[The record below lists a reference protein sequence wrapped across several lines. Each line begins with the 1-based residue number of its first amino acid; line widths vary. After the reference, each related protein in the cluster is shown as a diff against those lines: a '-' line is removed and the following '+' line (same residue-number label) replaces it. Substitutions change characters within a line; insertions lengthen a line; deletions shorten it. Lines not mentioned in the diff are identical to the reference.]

1 MYEEYSLL
9 EFIPCQRSIL
19 EIFPRETSP
28 KVASVLIK
36 QLSTGNILLENES
49 HLEWTMQ
56 AINYAFTL
64 RFDSNEEAETTS
76 HAVKVYLRWA
86 SSMKNNVEKNIPEP
100 FLLYKKKYFVKILEA
115 LRKLFYPDNNL
126 TDAQKIKL
134 LDNQKEILKS
144 LQDICKD
151 SCDEY
156 KDFVWENVLFF
167 FLNCTNQ
174 MCKSPCFEDEY
185 YFKMINN
192 TLEALFDGW
201 LIGASQDYIPSLS
214 YWKTFTELSRQI
226 THHVQLIEIWGN
238 KLLNLTNI
246 IYKTKIVTIKEK
258 QIISPFP
265 SQMDDIQDKNFIQN
279 WFRFLNILAAPSVL
293 HESADYISNKHFYFS
308 NKDVI
313 SGYSALLSFANN
325 QQSLSFF
332 ITACTLSFLI
342 DIFYG
347 DRLEDTCAV
356 FPAKMEEDEL
366 VEMEV
371 NYHSKR
377 VPMKSSISVD
387 GYNDKN
393 YQSDNQ
399 NDILNSSNNLLKQ
412 KKSTPIILNGKGSQM
427 QNFISSA
434 SSKNRHISS
443 VMPSNLSHSRSDPSK
458 YVYNILKVNKM
469 INRRKNSYSDNGG
482 HLTRVN
488 VNMTVKMLDSFMDS
502 LLYFAVTP
510 SDVNTERGN
519 STENFHIDAL
529 FPQQSNIGNQPA
541 ITKYDNNF
549 KDTEE
554 KLLNI
559 NTIDNNNTSN
569 ISSSSITNMS
579 TTTSIHENS
588 NNQAMSQKPYSS
600 TSSTSRSSSTNE
612 ILNKNSS
619 IITQMDT
626 SIISRSLSISQ
637 HNDNNEISPQ
647 YSSEVFVT
655 SICAGK
661 AMALGT
667 LCKIV
672 TSKLSTELIPDHH
685 LAKFYAA
692 IHDALIERDRLVL
705 CTILYNTTNLYN
717 LGLPGVEIL
726 LPNYIKAI
734 DIVMTESM
742 KIQLHPS
749 ISQIEMRYSCLK
761 ALGCLIS
768 WPTIFGDQTI
778 IPLGTDPFSGCNL
791 QNNLLNNLSVY
802 DNLKD
807 SILKILIHALRNET
821 DSNNLCYALSL
832 CSIFYEECCAFDLQA
847 QKEKTSSS
855 GSIKSKESINKNND
869 DIDPDEL
876 DEEKM
881 FCQSAV
887 RGIVS
892 AVCDNICKSQ
902 WSSDKNISI
911 AAIEC
916 INAIPSL
923 HVSIIFDKKDIS
935 TASLIVT
942 SLCRFIDNQ
951 LMKPPMFHSKDLHS
965 TVVAAY
971 NSLNVWLCAAP
982 ALMETEMC
990 LNKVAKTIELG
1001 LTGGKNLN
1009 IENYNPASQR
1019 VRDAA
1024 DCLLQHVF
1032 SSITSSHH
1040 DKLVDERRLLLKYG
1054 PSFIDTT
1061 KFKHFLI
1068 NHSTL
1073 MSIHEAFHLSGFVS
1087 IFIVIR
1093 TPTKVAHS
1101 YYLQLEPKSKNIN
1114 KNNCNGEKIYCTTSN
1129 TSKLSNISQESG
1141 DIESRSSSFSNS
1153 YHLPLNKLTIDNS
1166 GDVFEGIPPPVKRGS
1181 IVSEVKQFVFPPDFW
1196 QPLCHLDE
1204 MNCELT
1210 DTILT
1215 EKNINDLKQI
1225 RECLNKGQ
1233 SPIGERSL
1241 NNKWIT
1247 EETSKNDNGYDD
1259 KVTINSISTFLYEMG
1274 LLKEESY
1281 NVDFIQLDCGQCDQ
1295 FYNDLHNMVDKSPV
1309 RIPQTVNI
1317 YYVKEGQQSINDILN
1332 NSLHIPDLD
1341 CDFIYMLSDLGDGI
1355 QTKSHPFWTGDWNTA
1370 YSSDRKPINYG
1381 KTSNNYCLDGS
1392 EYALYWSDNMME
1404 FAFIL
1409 PSVKSYNISKNT
1421 KNPLLCKNNLN
1432 TSSSKKTTYTELK
1445 VLIIWLEKL
1454 EDIDKLAISELSTEI
1469 SSNTS
1474 NFIAI
1479 FLRKI
1484 EEDLIEV
1491 RIRTSNIKTGKAGPL
1506 LDGVSVSKY
1515 SLASLLRNTVFNM
1528 TRRNIIEFDNYQSL
1542 ILKRKLAIQDFAK
1555 KYSMGITY
1563 QEFLNR
1569 ILTNI

>member
-1 MYEEYSLL
+1 M
-9 EFIPCQRSIL
+9 
-19 EIFPRETSP
+19 
-28 KVASVLIK
+28 
-36 QLSTGNILLENES
+36 STGNILLENES
-49 HLEWTMQ
+49 HLEWAMQ

-64 RFDSNEEAETTS
+64 RFDSNEEADTTE
-76 HAVKVYLRWA
+76 HAVKVYLSWA
-86 SSMKNNVEKNIPEP
+86 SAMKNNMDKNIPQS

-115 LRKLFYPDNNL
+115 LRKIFYPDNNL

-151 SCDEY
+151 SSDECKEY
-156 KDFVWENVLFF
+156 VWENVLFF

-201 LIGASQDYIPSLS
+201 IIGACQDYIPSLS

-226 THHVQLIEIWGN
+226 THHIQLTEIWGN
-238 KLLNLTNI
+238 KLLNLTAI
-246 IYKTKIVTIKEK
+246 IYKTKIVTMKEK
-258 QIISPFP
+258 QIILPFP
-265 SQMDDIQDKNFIQN
+265 SKIDDFQDKSFIQN

-293 HESADYISNKHFYFS
+293 HESADNISNKHFYFS

-313 SGYSALLSFANN
+313 SEYSTLLSFANN

-347 DRLEDTCAV
+347 DRFEDICTI
-356 FPAKMEEDEL
+356 FPAKVKEDEL
-366 VEMEV
+366 LEMEV
-371 NYHSKR
+371 TQNSKKNL
-377 VPMKSSISVD
+377 MKSSMSVD
-387 GYNDKN
+387 SYNDKN
-393 YQSDNQ
+393 YSSDIQ
-399 NDILNSSNNLLKQ
+399 NDISLVNNNLLNLKH
-412 KKSTPIILNGKGSQM
+412 KKSVPITLNGKSSQI
-427 QNFISSA
+427 QNFTSSVTT
-434 SSKNRHISS
+434 SSKNRHTLNI
-443 VMPSNLSHSRSDPSK
+443 MPTCLSHSRSDPTK

-469 INRRKNSYSDNGG
+469 INKRRNSYNDNDG
-482 HLTRVN
+482 HLKRVN
-488 VNMTVKMLDSFMDS
+488 INMTVKMLDSFMDS
-502 LLYFAVTP
+502 LLFFAVTP
-510 SDVNTERGN
+510 SDVTTERRN
-519 STENFHIDAL
+519 STENIHIDAL
-529 FPQQSNIGNQPA
+529 FSQQSNIGNQPV
-541 ITKYDNNF
+541 ITKYENNL
-549 KDTEE
+549 KETEE
-554 KLLNI
+554 KLSII
-559 NTIDNNNTSN
+559 NTIENNN
-569 ISSSSITNMS
+569 ITNMS

-600 TSSTSRSSSTNE
+600 TTSRSSSTNE
-612 ILNKNSS
+612 ILNKNSGVV
-619 IITQMDT
+619 TQIDT
-626 SIISRSLSISQ
+626 SIISRSLSTSQ
-637 HNDNNEISPQ
+637 YNENNEIPLQ
-647 YSSEVFVT
+647 YSSDVFIT
-655 SICAGK
+655 SISAGK

-672 TSKLSTELIPDHH
+672 TSKLSSELIPEHH

-734 DIVMTESM
+734 DIIMIESM

-749 ISQIEMRYSCLK
+749 ITQIDMRYSCLK

-778 IPLGTDPFSGCNL
+778 IPSGTNPFSGCNI

-802 DNLKD
+802 NNLKD

-821 DSNNLCYALSL
+821 DSNNLCFALSL
-832 CSIFYEECCAFDLQA
+832 CSIFYEECSAFDLQA
-847 QKEKTSSS
+847 QKEKTSTS
-855 GSIKSKESINKNND
+855 GSTKSKESINKNNGD
-869 DIDPDEL
+869 NESDEY

-1032 SSITSSHH
+1032 SSITSSQH

-1054 PSFIDTT
+1054 PSYIDTT

-1073 MSIHEAFHLSGFVS
+1073 MSIHEGYHLSGFVS

-1101 YYLQLEPKSKNIN
+1101 YYIQLEGKSKNIN
-1114 KNNCNGEKIYCTTSN
+1114 KNDGEKICYTTSD
-1129 TSKLSNISQESG
+1129 TSKLSNISQESVET
-1141 DIESRSSSFSNS
+1141 ESRSSSFSNS
-1153 YHLPLNKLTIDNS
+1153 YNLPMNKLAIDNS
-1166 GDVFEGIPPPVKRGS
+1166 NDVFENVTSKRGS

-1204 MNCELT
+1204 INCELT

-1215 EKNINDLKQI
+1215 EKKINDLKQI

-1233 SPIGERSL
+1233 SPIGERSI

-1247 EETSKNDNGYDD
+1247 DDTTKNDNGYDD
-1259 KVTINSISTFLYEMG
+1259 NATINSISTFLYEMG

-1281 NVDFIQLDCGQCDQ
+1281 NVDFVKLDSGQCDQ

-1332 NSLHIPDLD
+1332 NSLNIPDLD

-1381 KTSNNYCLDGS
+1381 KTSENYCLDGS

-1409 PSVKSYNISKNT
+1409 PSVKSHNNSKNT
-1421 KNPLLCKNNLN
+1421 KNPLLSKNNIN
-1432 TSSSKKTTYTELK
+1432 TSSSKKLTYTELK

-1454 EDIDKLAISELSTEI
+1454 EDIDKFALSELSTEF

-1479 FLRKI
+1479 FLVKI

-1569 ILTNI
+1569 ILTNV